1 MSPTTKAE
9 YGRLADAPDQEV
21 LDKKLFGKL
30 LEGLFAELRAQGFD
44 FANYDD
50 AHEKYRVLVP
60 KSAAATRKEQTA
72 RYVAEKRKV
81 LLALA
86 GTHTKKVAKGLNAAQ
101 ADNTKDLQQNKEQAD
116 DLAVAETAQA
126 AAPAALQRAKARN
139 RAELNML
146 QQQGQGLQ
154 DLPKHVGQFAM
165 ALATLGGAAPA
176 PAEDDGDTQTPS
188 PEQLPTPTPVPA
200 TTDAQPTLADRN
212 LGGISLPLEP
222 QKKKKQKV
230 ALSSPEQAPAHLKVL

>member
-1 MSPTTKAE
+1 MPTKKPKWAEMAKASE
-9 YGRLADAPDQEV
+9 EELLQYKGIKSSHLVLLEKTGVDVSAYVALSQRNSSVNRTSKATMVQESQ
-21 LDKKLFGKL
+21 KKL
-30 LEGLFAELRAQGFD
+30 
-44 FANYDD
+44 
-50 AHEKYRVLVP
+50 
-60 KSAAATRKEQTA
+60 
-72 RYVAEKRKV
+72 VAEKRQLLLEMAKLAALKV
-81 LLALA
+81 E
-86 GTHTKKVAKGLNAAQ
+86 KGLKAAQ
-101 ADNTKDLQQNKEQAD
+101 AHNAQALQLSND
-116 DLAVAETAQA
+116 TAVAEAARA
-126 AAPAALQRAKARN
+126 AAPAALQRAKARD

-200 TTDAQPTLADRN
+200 TADPQPTLADRN

-222 QKKKKQKV
+222 QKKKQKV
-230 ALSSPEQAPAHLKVL
+230 ALSSPEQPPAHLMVL

>member
-1 MSPTTKAE
+1 MPTKKPQWAEMAKASE
-9 YGRLADAPDQEV
+9 EELLQYKGIKSSHLVLLEKTGVDVSAYVALSQRNSSMNRTSKAAMVQESQ
-21 LDKKLFGKL
+21 KKL
-30 LEGLFAELRAQGFD
+30 
-44 FANYDD
+44 
-50 AHEKYRVLVP
+50 
-60 KSAAATRKEQTA
+60 
-72 RYVAEKRKV
+72 VAEKRQLLLEMAKLAALKV
-81 LLALA
+81 E
-86 GTHTKKVAKGLNAAQ
+86 KGLKAAQ
-101 ADNTKDLQQNKEQAD
+101 ADNAQALQLSKEQAD
-116 DLAVAETAQA
+116 DTAVAEAARA
-126 AAPAALQRAKARN
+126 AAPAALQRAKARD

-222 QKKKKQKV
+222 QKKKKRKV
-230 ALSSPEQAPAHLKVL
+230 ALSSPEQAPAHLKIV